1 MGMRRRG
8 GVSTGGLRAAAAC
21 VVIGG
26 STLAACGDPEDVSLC
41 VAYAE
46 YLAVVEPV
54 LTADPTGATA
64 GEAFDAVDDL
74 LAEAT
79 QLAAVAN
86 GQYHDLA
93 ADVVQALTDLELT
106 LAGAPSDADYA
117 TWEPLVA
124 DSIEV
129 ATDAHERLSD
139 ALDTECA
146 PAEL

>member
-1 MGMRRRG
+1 M
-8 GVSTGGLRAAAAC
+8 
-21 VVIGG
+21 IGA
-26 STLAACGDPEDVSLC
+26 SALVACGDPEDVSLC

-54 LTADPTGATA
+54 LAADPTGATA

-79 QLAAVAN
+79 QLATVAN

-106 LAGAPSDADYA
+106 LAGAPADAEYS
-117 TWEPLVA
+117 TWEPLVTE
-124 DSIEV
+124 SIEV
-129 ATDAHERLSD
+129 ATDAHERLRD
-139 ALDTECA
+139 ALDTECE
-146 PAEL
+146 PVES